1 MTLLRL
7 FLNVDLLLE
16 RSSLSV
22 CSFRLIYW
30 PVLWDQ
36 VQIVLTWEI
45 VVDTMALIDLGLL
58 SATSFNKGPLCL

>member
-1 MTLLRL
+1 M
-7 FLNVDLLLE
+7 E

-36 VQIVLTWEI
+36 VQIVLIWEI
-45 VVDTMALIDLGLL
+45 VVDTMALIDWGLL
-58 SATSFNKGPLCL
+58 SATSFSKGPLCL